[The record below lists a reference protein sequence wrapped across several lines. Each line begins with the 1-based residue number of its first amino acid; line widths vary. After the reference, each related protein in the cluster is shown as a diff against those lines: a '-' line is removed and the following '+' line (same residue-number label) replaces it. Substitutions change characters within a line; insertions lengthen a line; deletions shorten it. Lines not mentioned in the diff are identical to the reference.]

1 MMRNLSQDGREEDLK
16 NRKTNHKVC
25 ILLLDNRE
33 NGETSKIPAS
43 TPG

>member
-1 MMRNLSQDGREEDLK
+1 MMRKLSQDGREEDLK

-25 ILLLDNRE
+25 HHLLDNRE
-33 NGETSKIPAS
+33 NGETSKIPAY